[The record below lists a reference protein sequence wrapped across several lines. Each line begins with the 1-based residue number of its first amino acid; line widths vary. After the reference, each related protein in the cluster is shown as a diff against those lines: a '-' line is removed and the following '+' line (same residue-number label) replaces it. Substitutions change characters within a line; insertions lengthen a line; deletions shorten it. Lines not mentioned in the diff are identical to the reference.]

1 MTHGPLHVIFEDNHL
16 LVVSKPAGLP
26 TMGVEEGRESLLSVA
41 RKYIGLKYHKPGNV
55 YLGVVSRLDSPVT
68 GVVVFARTSKAARR
82 LTELFRCRQV
92 LKTYW
97 ALVDRPPIPPAGVLL
112 DWVRKD
118 ERHQRMVSAPPETP
132 DAQEARLRYR
142 TVRSCPQA
150 VLLEIQLET
159 GRTAPDPT
167 ATGKPARA
175 RTRGPQVRKPG
186 GVRAGDRPA
195 RAAARPGPS
204 RPQDAFRSRGTG
216 PPFLASLWAS
226 LSPRYAAAT
235 GRGSQLVQ

>member
-97 ALVDRPPIPPAGVLL
+97 ALVDRAPIPPAGVLL

-159 GRTAPDPT
+159 GRKHQIRLQLANRHVPILGDRKYGSRAAFEPGI
-167 ATGKPARA
+167 ALHARQL
-175 RTRGPQVRKPG
+175 GLVHPVRKTRLDLVAP
-186 GVRAGDRPA
+186 VP
-195 RAAARPGPS
+195 PS
-204 RPQDAFRSRGTG
+204 
-216 PPFLASLWAS
+216 WH
-226 LSPRYAAAT
+226 RY
-235 GRGSQLVQ
+235 GLR